1 MTKNKVQTCSDCN
14 EIASTIPTAPLR
26 DRDTAYPA
34 SKMSKIHPEQLQ
46 LQQPQKQTKSVQNNF
61 NSSFRNQE
69 YQQYRCDSEID
80 LEHQITVWN

>member
-1 MTKNKVQTCSDCN
+1 
-14 EIASTIPTAPLR
+14 
-26 DRDTAYPA
+26 
-34 SKMSKIHPEQLQ
+34 MSKIHPEQLQ

-80 LEHQITVWN
+80 LEHQITVWNWYDVVKIIYNMDYLCKG